1 MNTQQSHKK
10 ILEEMSKHEPNCPQS
25 EDIREDCTCPQQS
38 TVEERLSNLLHE
50 FQREFNQKDIKFNGP
65 GPLERR
71 AIKNRY
77 VEEIKSEIQLAEQ
90 KVMEELL
97 ERIKTMI
104 SPGQLKYIKEIVEQD
119 YQP

>member
-1 MNTQQSHKK
+1 MT
-10 ILEEMSKHEPNCPQS
+10 
-25 EDIREDCTCPQQS
+25 QQS

-90 KVMEELL
+90 KAREEGFKQGFLDGQVYQNNL
-97 ERIKTMI
+97 RRIN
-104 SPGQLKYIKEIVEQD
+104 S
-119 YQP
+119 